1 MQVKR
6 ESFFRC
12 VFSSPRS
19 RRVAHV
25 RAWDADEAVALFRTE
40 LRADGVEER
49 GAIEVSAFDGTD
61 VGEPT
66 DYRP

>member
-12 VFSSPRS
+12 TFTSPSS

-25 RAWDADEAVALFRTE
+25 RAWDVGEAVQLFRTE
-40 LRADGVEER
+40 LRTEGVEER
-49 GAIEVSAFDGTD
+49 GTIQVRSFD
-61 VGEPT
+61 ERAQERAE
-66 DYRP
+66 YRP